1 MAALDPKH
9 LNQWDQRSW
18 SKDLGSSRHILS
30 IDGALFE
37 HHDPALVY
45 FMTEAGGPGV
55 RFEFQRSDIVDV
67 ADNPQP
73 LALFGKNFK
82 SVRIGLK
89 VDAFV
94 TRISLHVAAGLIE
107 PPDATITNIA
117 GATMKIKNTV
127 MATVLMR

>member
-1 MAALDPKH
+1 MAALDQKH

-18 SKDLGSSRHILS
+18 SKDLGSARHTVS

-37 HHDPALVY
+37 HQDPALVY

-55 RFEFQRSDIVDV
+55 RFELHRSDIADV
-67 ADNPQP
+67 VENSQP
-73 LALFGKNFK
+73 VVLHGKSFK

-89 VDAFV
+89 VDALV
-94 TRISLHVAAGLIE
+94 TRISLHIAAGLIE
-107 PPDATITNIA
+107 GPDATITNIA
-117 GATMKIKNTV
+117 GGTMKIKNTM